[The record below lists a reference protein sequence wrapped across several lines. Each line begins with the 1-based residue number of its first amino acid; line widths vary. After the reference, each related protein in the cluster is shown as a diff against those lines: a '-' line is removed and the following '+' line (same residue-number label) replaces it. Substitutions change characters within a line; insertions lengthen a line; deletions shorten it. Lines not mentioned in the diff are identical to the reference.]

1 MPRNDRRTVPAYQLE
16 HLFRRFELTIP
27 LRRPLVVRYL
37 DMVTSHEVEVSGLP
51 AHNRAHV
58 LYVLTSPGRMVAIP
72 KSAVRAIRALY
83 PRENERIMS
92 C

>member
-1 MPRNDRRTVPAYQLE
+1 MSRRDRRHVPAYELE

-27 LRRPLVVRYL
+27 LKRPLVVRYL
-37 DMVTSHEVEVSGLP
+37 DLVTSHEVEISGLP

-72 KSAVRAIRALY
+72 KSSVRNIKPLY
-83 PRENERIMS
+83 PR
-92 C
+92 